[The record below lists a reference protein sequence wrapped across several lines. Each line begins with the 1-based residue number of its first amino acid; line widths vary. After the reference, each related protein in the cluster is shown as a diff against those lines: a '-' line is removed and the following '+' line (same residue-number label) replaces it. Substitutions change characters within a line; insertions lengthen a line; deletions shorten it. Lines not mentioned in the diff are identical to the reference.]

1 MLLIVDT
8 TSSLMEVVVVGSAVA
23 FVCPPTGPTTAV
35 FTVGFATVFVTIEAE
50 ADGIAS
56 KTEPLAAPFD

>member
-1 MLLIVDT
+1 
-8 TSSLMEVVVVGSAVA
+8 MEVVVVGSAVA